1 MTAKFRTT
9 RRAALIGLTSLFGSV
24 IVLRPSDGELLKL
37 GATFDD
43 IAERVD
49 FALRHSGPG
58 HSYYTE
64 MLTTALNDFEIVRE
78 RIGAIRAKTMAGLK
92 VKARVAKWASS
103 GAMYPEDT
111 AILVDPIAL
120 SLADD
125 VLKARS

>member
-9 RRAALIGLTSLFGSV
+9 RRAALIGITSLFGGALA
-24 IVLRPSDGELLKL
+24 LRPSDVELLKL

-49 FALRHSGPG
+49 FALQHSGPG

-64 MLTTALNDFEIVRE
+64 MLTTALNDFEIIRE
-78 RIGAIRAKTMAGLK
+78 RIGAIRAKTMGGLK

-125 VLKARS
+125 VLKAGS

>member
-1 MTAKFRTT
+1 MTAKFQTT
-9 RRAALIGLTSLFGSV
+9 RRAALLGLTSLFGGTV
-24 IVLRPSDGELLKL
+24 ALCRSDGELLKL

-49 FALRHSGPG
+49 FALQHSGPG

-64 MLTTALNDFEIVRE
+64 MLTIALNDFEIIRW
-78 RIGAIRAKTMAGLK
+78 RIAAIRAETMAGLK

-103 GAMYPEDT
+103 GAIYPEDT
-111 AILVDPIAL
+111 AILVDPMAL